1 MRLPWLVLPLLAL
14 AVGGCSGGT
23 KTGAG
28 AQHTVVLTI
37 ANHETESRELTEY
50 IAAVNRLSDGSIKL
64 ESRADWRFHDLA
76 YDRGTLADVRAGK
89 VDLAKIATGSLDRL
103 GVDDFQAMMAPLL
116 VDGLALEQKVLA
128 SRLPD
133 EMLPGIRRLGVEGLA
148 MLPGEPRRP
157 FGLTRRLIEPSDYR
171 DAVIGIRPSL
181 LSATTFRALGATP
194 RSYLPGELPPWL
206 FDGAD
211 LDLFTLEAN
220 QYDAPG
226 SSITTNVSLWSEPFI
241 VVANPD
247 LLAKLTAE
255 QREILRS
262 AGREALG
269 PAIARL
275 RNESRVATDT
285 LCRRG
290 LIDFVAATPSQL
302 AALRASARPVYAELG
317 HNPQARAFIDEIEA
331 LKRGS
336 PPERAVACSAPP
348 LPPQRAATLLDGT
361 WEMTAS
367 RARAGEVDA
376 GHYRM
381 ILRRGR
387 LVAVSPWRSTGT
399 FRIRGDTVIFRSAD
413 GEFGV
418 YRWNLYRETLT
429 LAYVPGKEEGAP
441 NPTFAPWHRVGG

>member
-1 MRLPWLVLPLLAL
+1 ML
-14 AVGGCSGGT
+14 SGI
-23 KTGAG
+23 
-28 AQHTVVLTI
+28 Q
-37 ANHETESRELTEY
+37 
-50 IAAVNRLSDGSIKL
+50 
-64 ESRADWRFHDLA
+64 
-76 YDRGTLADVRAGK
+76 
-89 VDLAKIATGSLDRL
+89 
-103 GVDDFQAMMAPLL
+103 
-116 VDGLALEQKVLA
+116 
-128 SRLPD
+128 
-133 EMLPGIRRLGVEGLA
+133 RLGVEGLA

-181 LSATTFRALGATP
+181 LSATTFRALGATS
-194 RSYLPGELPPWL
+194 RGYLPRELPPWV

-211 LDLFTLEAN
+211 LDPFTLEAN
-220 QYDAPG
+220 QYDAHG
-226 SSITTNVSLWSEPFI
+226 SSITTNVTFWPEAFI
-241 VVANPD
+241 VVANPT

-255 QREILRS
+255 QRDILRD
-262 AGREALG
+262 AGREALT

-275 RNESRVATDT
+275 RNENRVATDI

-290 LIDFVAATPSQL
+290 LMDFVAATPSQL
-302 AALRASARPVYAELG
+302 AALRASLRPVYAELER
-317 HNPQARAFIDEIEA
+317 NPQTRAFIHEIEA
-331 LKRGS
+331 MKRRS
-336 PPERAVACSAPP
+336 PPERAVACSGPP
-348 LPPQRAATLLDGT
+348 PPPQKATTVLDGI

-376 GHYRM
+376 GRYRM

-387 LVAVSPWRSTGT
+387 LVTVSPWRSTGT

-441 NPTFAPWHRVGG
+441 NPTFAPWHRVGS